1 MPQNAPVDSG
11 EHSNLC
17 FMSMLSLVLLFPKL
31 GVYMVGDEDFALGPF
46 IYQYWGLRF
55 HTFARFGLG
64 IWLSDLW

>member
-31 GVYMVGDEDFALGPF
+31 GVYMVGDEDFALGAF
-46 IYQYWGLRF
+46 IYQY
-55 HTFARFGLG
+55 
-64 IWLSDLW
+64 